1 MPGSEKLSEM
11 RLKKVRIKRR
21 PVMTGK
27 AHSPFWASH
36 LQLKQEQD
44 SALKLQFI

>member
-1 MPGSEKLSEM
+1 
-11 RLKKVRIKRR
+11 
-21 PVMTGK
+21 MTGK

>member
-1 MPGSEKLSEM
+1 MSEM